1 MGILLNDH
9 SQVLVVDDDPF
20 IRGLLAAWLQ
30 EAGYGVVVA
39 ADGQQA
45 LAQIRRE
52 VPDILLLDL
61 SMPILDGY
69 GVVRWLRQQRECRA
83 LPILILSADVWAPKK
98 LTGLQVEGFLSNPF
112 DLDEVLA
119 LVRAYVPPEKLPAAV

>member
-9 SQVLVVDDDPF
+9 SQVLVVYDDPF

-52 VPDILLLDL
+52 IPDILLLDL

-98 LTGLQVEGFLSNPF
+98 LTGLQVEGFLSKPF